1 MSGHSNKMHPGYFM
15 KCLQTSLIH
24 AIWGGSGGKIV
35 MFRSWK
41 SEYYVFKSL
50 IYMCIPYHL
59 WVWSCGQLHTLWV
72 WSTAG
77 LLFGGRTQ
85 PRGCNSSF
93 FPKWW
98 RKRGMDG
105 WEWVWRCFKSLLA
118 GRGRTALSCGEAD
131 SHNHHVA
138 DPHPL
143 WALLLCVR
151 SESCLGHMF
160 RYGCWW
166 LVCCQ
171 RRQRS
176 SCSVLFVVVFSES
189 LLYSV
194 LHSNRMFYYYSWR
207 WEWWWAASGQWL
219 FISILS
225 LCSLALLYLSYIIFC
240 FSLFAVWNC
249 LNCLSGYI

>member
-1 MSGHSNKMHPGYFM
+1 M
-15 KCLQTSLIH
+15 I
-24 AIWGGSGGKIV
+24 
-35 MFRSWK
+35 
-41 SEYYVFKSL
+41 YV
-50 IYMCIPYHL
+50 YRYE
-59 WVWSCGQLHTLWV
+59 CGQLPAPWV

-77 LLFGGRTQ
+77 PLFGGRTQ

-98 RKRGMDG
+98 RKRGMDS

-118 GRGRTALSCGEAD
+118 GRGRTALTGGGLILTTTVWLIHILSELCC
-131 SHNHHVA
+131 
-138 DPHPL
+138 
-143 WALLLCVR
+143 CVR

-176 SCSVLFVVVFSES
+176 SCSALFVVVFSES

-194 LHSNRMFYYYSWR
+194 LHNRMFYYYSWR
-207 WEWWWAASGQWL
+207 WERWWAASGQWG
-219 FISILS
+219 FISIWS
-225 LCSLALLYLSYIIFC
+225 LFSLALLYLSYIIFC
-240 FSLFAVWNC
+240 FSLFTVWNC
-249 LNCLSGYI
+249 WNRLHDYI